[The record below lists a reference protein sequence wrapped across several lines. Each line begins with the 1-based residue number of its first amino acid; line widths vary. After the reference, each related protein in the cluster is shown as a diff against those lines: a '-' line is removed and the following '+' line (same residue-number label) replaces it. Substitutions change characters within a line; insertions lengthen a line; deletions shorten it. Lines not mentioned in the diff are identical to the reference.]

1 MCIRIV
7 ALYAETDSKLFW
19 IKKTIVEVT
28 KHLILIL
35 FENRM
40 FAQLLTMLTQCM
52 SAQSTTTRARCL
64 YLGVFTYISNGN
76 NFNGQT
82 KLEVTIFAKTE
93 KKNYNGPMKRVLN
106 KKHFCKKFIAEI
118 QIPQRNRNY
127 FQRINEH
134 SQDLYNCVFRLRAV

>member
-1 MCIRIV
+1 MNNQYNSTCPSANAQYFGSFNGGSN
-7 ALYAETDSKLFW
+7 AL
-19 IKKTIVEVT
+19 
-28 KHLILIL
+28 
-35 FENRM
+35 N
-40 FAQLLTMLTQCM
+40 
-52 SAQSTTTRARCL
+52 SAT
-64 YLGVFTYISNGN
+64 

-93 KKNYNGPMKRVLN
+93 KINYNGPMKRVLN

-134 SQDLYNCVFRLRAV
+134 S

>member
-7 ALYAETDSKLFW
+7 ALYAATDSKLFW
-19 IKKTIVEVT
+19 IKKKKNRSNKTFNFNTVRKSHVCLVVDYADT
-28 KHLILIL
+28 VHVCVVNDNAGTMSL
-35 FENRM
+35 FG
-40 FAQLLTMLTQCM
+40 C
-52 SAQSTTTRARCL
+52 
-64 YLGVFTYISNGN
+64 VYISNGN

-134 SQDLYNCVFRLRAV
+134 S